1 MMPTDPGRPGP
12 TPPVQQPT
20 QTMQLPVRPPEEQPT
35 GRRRWLRWA
44 VPLLAFLLG
53 AGVGGAGDQTDPTT
67 TPQYMS
73 LQSELDTAQDEVA
86 GAQAQIEQITAEAEA
101 RVQQQMASVEARSAE
116 LDQREQALVSG
127 ENAPRNAEAAGSS
140 LGSSTTA
147 SASTDRDCS
156 DFTTQAEAQAAFDA
170 VPGDPERLDADNDGI
185 ACEDS
190 VSTSGSAS
198 SGSSSSSSESS
209 SSGAG
214 SAPVVESEPEAP
226 ASTYYDNCSAARAAG
241 AAPVR
246 VGDSGYGRH
255 LDRDGDGVGC
265 E

>member
-1 MMPTDPGRPGP
+1 MTPTDPDAPRTAQSP
-12 TPPVQQPT
+12 
-20 QTMQLPVRPPEEQPT
+20 QTIQLPVQSIVEQRPER
-35 GRRRWLRWA
+35 RRRWLRWA

-53 AGVGGAGDQTDPTT
+53 ACVGGADDMTDPTT
-67 TPQYMS
+67 TPQYMT
-73 LQSELDTAQDEVA
+73 LRSELDTAQDEVA
-86 GAQAQIEQITAEAEA
+86 GARAQIEQIMAEAEA
-101 RVQQQMASVEARSAE
+101 RVQQQMAGVEARSAE
-116 LDQREQALVSG
+116 LDQREQALISR
-127 ENAPRNAEAAGSS
+127 ENTPRNAEAAGSS
-140 LGSSTTA
+140 LGSTDTA

-190 VSTSGSAS
+190 VSSSGSAA
-198 SGSSSSSSESS
+198 SGS
-209 SSGAG
+209 A
-214 SAPVVESEPEAP
+214 AVRPPDAQAP
-226 ASTYYDNCSAARAAG
+226 ASTYYDNCSAARAAD

-246 VGDSGYGRH
+246 VGDPGYGRH